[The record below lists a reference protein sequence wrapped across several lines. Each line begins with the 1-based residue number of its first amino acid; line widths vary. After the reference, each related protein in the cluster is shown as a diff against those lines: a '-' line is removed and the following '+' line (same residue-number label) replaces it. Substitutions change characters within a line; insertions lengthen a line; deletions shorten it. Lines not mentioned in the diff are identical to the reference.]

1 MKRVPHVNLSAQWV
15 SERQELLPL
24 IEDVLASGAYV
35 GGESIE
41 SFESVVAEYCG
52 TRFAVALNSGT
63 DALVCALHALGIG
76 KGDEVVTAPNSFIAS
91 AAAITHLGAIPVFVD
106 VKSDQNINP
115 NLIEAVLTQKTRAIM
130 PVHLTGRIAD
140 MDAIND
146 IAVRKNLHVIE
157 DAAQA
162 IGSKWHGQMSGS
174 MGTIGCFSAHPLK
187 NLNACGD
194 AGFITTDDE
203 NVAIKIARMRNHGMV
218 ERNSVEE
225 FGMVSRMDS
234 LQATIL
240 GFRLSRLS
248 MVIEARRKH
257 AALYARLLNPDR
269 VYVPPEKEGEFN
281 TYHTFVVQVDGRDEL
296 RHELLAK
303 GIETAV
309 HYPVP
314 IHLQPAGYRL
324 TYRAGDFPETE
335 KQAERILTLPIN
347 QHLEEADIRYV
358 AESVNTLLA

>member
-1 MKRVPHVNLSAQWV
+1 MRQVPYVNLSAQWV
-15 SERQELLPL
+15 SERQELLRL

-41 SFESVVAEYCG
+41 SFESAVAEYCG

-63 DALVCALHALGIG
+63 DALICALHALGIG

-91 AAAITHLGAIPVFVD
+91 AAAIIHLGAIPVFVD
-106 VKSDQNINP
+106 VKSDQNLNP
-115 NLIEAVLTQKTRAIM
+115 NLIEAVLTKKTRAIM

-140 MDAIND
+140 MDAISD

-174 MGTIGCFSAHPLK
+174 LGTIGCFSAHPLK

-203 NVAIKIARMRNHGMV
+203 NIAMKISRMRNHGMV
-218 ERNSVEE
+218 ERNRVEE

-240 GFRLSRLS
+240 SFRLSRLS
-248 MVIEARRKH
+248 AVIEARRKH
-257 AALYARLLNPDR
+257 AALYAHLLNPDR
-269 VYVPPEKEGEFN
+269 VFVPPEKEGEFN

-303 GIETAV
+303 GIETAI

-314 IHLQPAGYRL
+314 IHLQPAGHRL
-324 TYRAGDFPETE
+324 THRVGDFPETE

-347 QHLEEADIRYV
+347 QYLEEADIRYV
-358 AESVNTLLA
+358 AESVNTLVA